1 MIESTVTDSDEVQA
15 GNEAAYPRPQVG
27 YRTLRREMGLALLSE
42 IGARSV
48 CHHLQARVKDDQLAE
63 LLQRINEEGVRNVSE
78 VQQLIRELGGKPRR
92 TSFRRR
98 ALARA
103 LTWMAPIVGARP
115 VLRIVHNG
123 ADTLSRWYRLYA
135 NYLVQ
140 AGDTEHA
147 RMCERLSRR
156 KRHHAQALDAWI
168 RHMPRR

>member
-1 MIESTVTDSDEVQA
+1 MSDSNELQA
-15 GNEAAYPRPQVG
+15 DGASPPIRQKAG
-27 YRTLRREMGLALLSE
+27 YRSLRREVGLALLSE

-48 CHHLQARVKDDQLAE
+48 CHHLQARVKDPKLAD
-63 LLQRINEEGVRNVSE
+63 LLQRVNEEGVHNVSE
-78 VQQLIRELGGKPRR
+78 VQQLIRELGGQPRR

-103 LTWMAPIVGARP
+103 LTWMVPIVGTRP

-140 AGDTEHA
+140 AGDAEHA

-156 KRHHAQALDAWI
+156 KHHHAQALDAWI